1 MVKLYPNVEY
11 IGLVEFKY
19 IIRDKQK
26 PSKKKINSLVE
37 EAKEE
42 LDRYEQDTLVQNY
55 IKDGLK
61 LQRVIIVFWKWEM
74 IYCEV
79 G

>member
-1 MVKLYPNVEY
+1 L
-11 IGLVEFKY
+11 EFKY
-19 IIRDKQK
+19 IKRGKRK
-26 PSKKKINSLVE
+26 PSKKRISSLVA

-42 LDRYEQDTLVQNY
+42 LDRYEQDELIQNY

-61 LQRVIIVFWKWEM
+61 LQRVVIVFWGWEM
-74 IYCEV
+74 VYCKV

>member
-1 MVKLYPNVEY
+1 LVKLYPNVEY